1 MKRFWQHPW
10 TVTVCN
16 WLLVMAIFSL
26 SRLFYYLTNIN
37 DYPDITFRHLMEL
50 MGGGIRFDMTASL
63 YLNSVYILL
72 QLFPLRIR
80 QNATYQKVAQW
91 FFWIPNALGIIVNCV
106 DMVYMEF
113 TGKRTTIAF
122 FDEFQ
127 NEGNLTRIFFI
138 AAVQYWYVTLFGLAM
153 LALLVL
159 LTRKSP
165 VTRNP
170 SPVTRNPWLYYCSE
184 TAILLTTAYFI
195 VIGIRGG
202 FGAFTRPITL
212 SNAMQY
218 TNHPEEVNI
227 VLNTPFALM
236 RSTEGQVFPD
246 FHYYE
251 PDELEQ
257 IMTPIHCPAEDAQL
271 KPKNV
276 VVFIL
281 ESFTKEY
288 MGFCNHDLNDGQ
300 YKGYTPFLDSLAEH
314 ALTFPL
320 TLACSGRSIDGMPSV
335 LSSIPMMYSPYILT
349 PYSTN
354 NVSSIAGYLGPK
366 GWQTAFFHGAPNG
379 SMGFQAYARSCG
391 FEAYYGMDEYP
402 DKSDFDGTWAI
413 WDEEFLQFY
422 ARTMSTM
429 TEPFMTAVFTA
440 TSHHPFV
447 VPKRYENVFP
457 KGSLPIHQCIGYS
470 DNALRQ
476 FFAYA
481 KTQPWYN
488 NTLFVLTADHTNMRI
503 SAEYSNSKGLFEV
516 PVIFYDPQMDED
528 FRTRERHYPVSQ
540 ADILPSVLSYVGYDE
555 PYLAFGEDAIT
566 RDKEHPYV
574 VNFYSG
580 YPQIF
585 SDSLLLWYDGEQ
597 VKALFNFKQD
607 RYLRTDIKEEH
618 MEDPAVQQML
628 QYLKAMLQQ
637 YTSRM
642 KQNRLIIK
650 EEDGSTCR

>member
-26 SRLFYYLTNIN
+26 SRLFYYLTNLSE
-37 DYPDITFRHLMEL
+37 YPDISFRHLMEI

-63 YLNSVYILL
+63 YLNCVYILL

-80 QNATYQKVAQW
+80 QHTTYRNIAKW
-91 FFWIPNALGIIVNCV
+91 FYWIPNALGIIVNCV

-122 FDEFQ
+122 FDEFE

-153 LALLVL
+153 LALLFW
-159 LTRKSP
+159 LTRRQVQTDDARK
-165 VTRNP
+165 
-170 SPVTRNPWLYYCSE
+170 PWAYYSSE
-184 TAILLTTAYFI
+184 TAILLISAYFV

-218 TNHPEEVNI
+218 TSQPNEVNI

-246 FHYYE
+246 FHYFE

-257 IMTPIHCPAEDAQL
+257 VMTPVHCPQEGAQL
-271 KPKNV
+271 KQKNV

-288 MGFCNHDLNDGQ
+288 LGYCNHDLDSGRYQ
-300 YKGYTPFLDSLAEH
+300 GYTPFLDSLVEH

-422 ARTMSTM
+422 AQTMSTM
-429 TEPFMTAVFTA
+429 TEPVMTSGFTA

-447 VPKRYENVFP
+447 VPERYKGVFP
-457 KGSLPIHQCIGYS
+457 KGTMPIHQCIGYT

-476 FFAYA
+476 FFNYA
-481 KTQPWYN
+481 KTQPWYE
-488 NTLFVLTADHTNMRI
+488 NTLFVLTADHVNMRNTP
-503 SAEYSNSKGLFEV
+503 EYNNSKGLYEV
-516 PVIFYDPQMDED
+516 PIIFFDPQMDEE
-528 FRTRERHYPVSQ
+528 FRTRERNYPVSQ
-540 ADILPSVLSYVGYDE
+540 ADILPSVLGYLGYDE
-555 PYLAFGEDAIT
+555 PYFAFGEDAIT
-566 RDKEHPYV
+566 REKEHPYV
-574 VNFYSG
+574 VSFYADA
-580 YPQIF
+580 PQIF
-585 SDSLLLWYDGEQ
+585 SDSLLMRYNGEQ
-597 VKALFNFKQD
+597 MTALYNIKKDRGAHKNILEEHQEDEAVQD
-607 RYLRTDIKEEH
+607 MLRYL
-618 MEDPAVQQML
+618 Q
-628 QYLKAMLQQ
+628 AMMQQ

-642 KQNRLIIK
+642 KQNRLIIT
-650 EEDGSTCR
+650 EEDGSSCR